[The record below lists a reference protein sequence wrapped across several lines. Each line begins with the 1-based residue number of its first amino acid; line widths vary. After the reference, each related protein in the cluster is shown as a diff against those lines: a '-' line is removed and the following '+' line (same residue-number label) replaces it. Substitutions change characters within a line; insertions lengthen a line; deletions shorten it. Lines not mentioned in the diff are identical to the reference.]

1 MGSPKFYD
9 TGTGYG
15 IVFDAQFINDC
26 ARTQFTYVLMRFSQK
41 RERMSTISKSKRISA
56 SSFEDQRLE
65 RTDFAV
71 VHASPSIGAGP
82 SIALFRKL
90 YDGESSDKVLS
101 WRAAIKRVTWQLSSK
116 FICSL
121 SVCATR
127 QSSNAILGPVET
139 CKLSFRLYVII

>member
-1 MGSPKFYD
+1 MLESAGSGRGQNF
-9 TGTGYG
+9 TLFQGYG

-41 RERMSTISKSKRISA
+41 HERINVDQ
-56 SSFEDQRLE
+56 DQRCE

-90 YDGESSDKVLS
+90 
-101 WRAAIKRVTWQLSSK
+101 
-116 FICSL
+116 
-121 SVCATR
+121 
-127 QSSNAILGPVET
+127 
-139 CKLSFRLYVII
+139 